1 MRTYLFRTRVT
12 MKAYNYTKWY
22 ILPDIVNDFETDAET
37 LAEALK
43 KYREHVQKTAYI
55 DISKTALKRKREMFV
70 DRKDGTTR
78 QVGYVITGK
87 TEFEDRDRGR
97 WVEQYIDLWVEV
109 VKVECIDFDAA

>member
-55 DISKTALKRKREMFV
+55 DISKTALKRKRECLLIVKTGPQGKSAMLSQE
-70 DRKDGTTR
+70 KQSLMTGTAEDG
-78 QVGYVITGK
+78 
-87 TEFEDRDRGR
+87 
-97 WVEQYIDLWVEV
+97 
-109 VKVECIDFDAA
+109 